1 MPVIRA
7 QKINFSYAEKAV
19 IEEVSFVVDREQ
31 MTAII
36 GPNGS
41 GKTTLLKLING
52 SLLPDSGEMH
62 VGEKNTF
69 RYARKEIA
77 RKVAIVRRRHLP
89 FSRFLSRKLF

>member
-41 GKTTLLKLING
+41 GKTTLLEINQ
-52 SLLPDSGEMH
+52 
-62 VGEKNTF
+62 
-69 RYARKEIA
+69 R
-77 RKVAIVRRRHLP
+77 VA
-89 FSRFLSRKLF
+89 FAG